1 MDGDDFF
8 VGVEVAKN
16 PKLIGLPVIT
26 GEERGIVTALSY
38 EAKALGVVRGMPT
51 YRVKKDFPS
60 VIVLPGDY
68 SSYAQ
73 YSKNMF
79 DVVRRYTDDV
89 EEYSIDECFADL
101 TGLVRPLRKSYKE
114 IAETIQN
121 EIQHE
126 LGLSVSVGVAPT
138 KVLAKIASS
147 WKKPHGLTV
156 VPGKRVHEFLV
167 EIPILKVWGIGPQT
181 SRFLIKKSIRTAY
194 DFARKDVSWVR
205 SFLSKPYEDIW
216 NELNCRQVHEIDSAQ
231 KTTYS
236 SIQKTR
242 SFSPAT
248 DNQVFLLSQISKH
261 VEDACSKA
269 RHYKLAPQSVSVM
282 LKTKSF
288 RYVSSEIK
296 LLQPTNIPELL
307 LPFVQKEF
315 FKIYTKG
322 TIYRT
327 TGITLRELHDYGKVV
342 QIDLFGDTF
351 RAQRLETIH
360 AQIDEL
366 ECKFGKRIVHLA
378 STHNALQNKPKGT
391 ETDGHDRDLLFL

>member
-1 MDGDDFF
+1 MDGDAFF

-16 PKLIGLPVIT
+16 SKLRGLPVIT

-51 YRVKKDFPS
+51 YKVKKEYPT
-60 VIVLPGDY
+60 VIILPGDY
-68 SSYAQ
+68 ASYAQ

-79 DVVRRYTDDV
+79 DVVRRYADDV

-114 IAETIQN
+114 IAETIQR
-121 EIQHE
+121 EIQEE

-156 VPGKRVHEFLV
+156 VPGKRAHEFLI
-167 EIPILKVWGIGPQT
+167 EIPIAKVWGIGPQT
-181 SRFLIKKSIRTAY
+181 SHVLIKKGIRTAY
-194 DFARKDVSWVR
+194 DFARKDVLWIR
-205 SFLSKPYEDIW
+205 NFLSKPYEDIW
-216 NELNCRQVHEIDSAQ
+216 NELNCRQIYEIDSSK
-231 KTTYS
+231 KTTYA

-248 DNQVFLLSQISKH
+248 DNQTFLLSQISKH
-261 VEDACSKA
+261 TEDACSKA
-269 RHYKLAPQSVSVM
+269 RHYKLAPQSVSIM
-282 LKTKSF
+282 LKTKNF
-288 RYVSSEIK
+288 RYITSEIK

-307 LPFVQKEF
+307 LPIVQKEF

-322 TIYRT
+322 TMYRT
-327 TGITLRELHDYGKVV
+327 AGITFRELHDYGTVV
-342 QIDLFGDTF
+342 QIDLFGDSF
-351 RAQRLETIH
+351 RAQRLESIH

-378 STHNALQNKPKGT
+378 STHNALQHKPKGT
-391 ETDGHDRDLLFL
+391 DTDDHDRDLLFL